1 MGRRI
6 KYIGS
11 AIGNCGR
18 AVGCEKTPALV
29 LEKLHRHFAGLDSVI
44 NEYHG
49 AKGDLN
55 ALQTY
60 FTGISTKIAEAF
72 KQSQTFPLLIGGDHA
87 CAIGSWSGIAASLA
101 QNNSELGLI
110 WVDAHM
116 DAHRPDTSESGNLH
130 GMPVAHLLGYGH
142 DKLTTIGYDGA
153 KLKPENLV
161 YFAVRSFEP
170 AEEELLQKLGVKIY
184 YRHLLTS
191 ENFTQ
196 LFTQEFERLS
206 KKTNGNVG
214 ISLDLDALDPE
225 QIMAVSVP
233 EEDGISPSL
242 FLDTFK
248 QLDINK
254 LVAFEVA
261 EYNPLL
267 DKNNRSLDYMIEL
280 LTLVIDKVQRG

>member
-6 KYIGS
+6 KLIGS

-18 AVGCEKTPALV
+18 ALGCEKTPALV
-29 LEKLHRHFAGLDSVI
+29 LDKLHSQFPALDSSI
-44 NEYHG
+44 HDYNG
-49 AKGDLN
+49 TNADLERLQSYFGQVADDIIESSQKE
-55 ALQTY
+55 AL
-60 FTGISTKIAEAF
+60 
-72 KQSQTFPLLIGGDHA
+72 FPLMLGGDHA
-87 CAIGSWSGIAASLA
+87 CAIGSWSGVAGALA
-101 QNNSELGLI
+101 QKNAQLGLI

-116 DAHRPDTSESGNLH
+116 DAHRPDTSETGNLH

-142 DKLTTIGYDGA
+142 QQLTTLGYHGA
-153 KLKPENLV
+153 KIQPKNLV

-191 ENFTQ
+191 ENFID
-196 LFTQEFERLS
+196 LFNHEFERLS
-206 KKTNGNVG
+206 QQTNGNVG

-233 EEDGISPSL
+233 EDDGISPSL
-242 FLDTFK
+242 FLATMK
-248 QLDINK
+248 QLDVKK
-254 LVAFEVA
+254 LVAFEIS

-267 DKNNRSLDYMIEL
+267 DNDNQSLDYMIEL
-280 LTLVIDKVQRG
+280 LTVLIDKVNHE